1 VNKPVSN
8 DDSTIEVRTYFVR
21 GRNAMVARAE
31 MSPLY
36 VDYYLHLA
44 DSGLSIPEGA
54 SDLAKQ
60 ALAAIALHCASRP
73 RNEVIAWTVSFQDPL
88 MNVFAAGD
96 NPNGT
101 LVANVFTEHVKHA
114 EKNLFYADVVA
125 DAGGPRRSA
134 VDFEGA
140 DIFRAA
146 EQYYLRSEQR
156 LARFFEHGDEDY
168 VFVSAQP
175 DCDEAWLRSLDNA
188 AIRKLDQTETLVL
201 LERRA
206 YRFECGCNQDR
217 MLRVLLP
224 PFQRDPEGLFEGGQV
239 VRIHCPRCGARHAI
253 TREALEAMDRL
264 TSAAGGAA

>member
-1 VNKPVSN
+1 
-8 DDSTIEVRTYFVR
+8 
-21 GRNAMVARAE
+21 MVARAE

-44 DSGLSIPEGA
+44 DSGLNVPPETA
-54 SDLAKQ
+54 DLAKQ

-73 RNEVIAWTVSFQDPL
+73 RNEVVAWTVNFQDPL
-88 MNVFAAGD
+88 ANVFAAGD
-96 NPNGT
+96 NPRGA
-101 LVANVFTEHVKHA
+101 LVANVFTEHVKRA
-114 EKNLFYADVVA
+114 EKNLFYSDVVA

-134 VDFEGA
+134 VDFEGSN
-140 DIFRAA
+140 IFRAA

-156 LARFFEHGDEDY
+156 VARFFEHGDEDY

-175 DCDEAWLRSLDNA
+175 DCDEDWLRSLDDE
-188 AIRKLDQTETLVL
+188 AIRTLDKTETLVL

-224 PFQRDPEGLFEGGQV
+224 PFQRDPEALFDGEQV

-264 TSAAGGAA
+264 TNAAGEAA

>member
-1 VNKPVSN
+1 MNKPVSN

-134 VDFEGA
+134 VDFEGS